1 MVLDSSPVP
10 ERIKEKTEYYNRAQA
25 VTISAAELL

>member
-25 VTISAAELL
+25 VTMCG